1 MILPSIK
8 CRSQR
13 PARARR
19 MKGPQRAALS
29 QDEPLGQWRAQSPS
43 GKGGQEVVWPPLH
56 ERLGERSSYGQGAAP
71 FLVSKQS
78 VRLLEQAI
86 ELVD

>member
-1 MILPSIK
+1 M
-8 CRSQR
+8 
-13 PARARR
+13 A
-19 MKGPQRAALS
+19 
-29 QDEPLGQWRAQSPS
+29 AQSFS
-43 GKGGQEVVWPPLH
+43 GKGGHEVVWPPLH

-86 ELVD
+86 KLAN